1 MAKKFETLF
10 RKLPQGVQKR
20 AEARAQKEFEA
31 LALAELR
38 EAQDL
43 TQVELAKKLGV
54 DQGAVSKIEHRTDM
68 YLSTLGNVI
77 RAMGGNLELRAT
89 FPSGDVHLVTLH
101 GSPSGER
108 QRAIAHKRK

>member
-10 RKLPQGVQKR
+10 RKLPQDVQKR

-38 EAQDL
+38 EAQNL

-68 YLSTLGNVI
+68 YLSTLSDVI
-77 RAMGGNLELRAT
+77 RAMGGRLELHAT
-89 FPSGDVHLVTLH
+89 FPSGDVRVVTLQGN
-101 GSPSGER
+101 GSSGR
-108 QRAIAHKRK
+108 RRARAHRRK